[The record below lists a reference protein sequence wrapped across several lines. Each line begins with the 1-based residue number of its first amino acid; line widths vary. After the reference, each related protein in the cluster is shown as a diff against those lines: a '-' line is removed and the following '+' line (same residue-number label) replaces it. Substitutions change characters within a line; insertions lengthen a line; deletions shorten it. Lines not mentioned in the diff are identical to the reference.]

1 MTGAIF
7 ARGSCVA
14 LKWMTLLGAVLA
26 LTVAEAA
33 AQNAVTL
40 TMTGEYKPSTNTIEL
55 EFAGFDE
62 AADTL
67 YSSSTA
73 SLAGLFALTNAGTAA
88 PVEVTRTSLD
98 GVGRGSGGKTVTL
111 TLNKSLASTP
121 NDTRLSVSYTS
132 TPARRILVMDADG
145 TNGES
150 DDDIPANITAQA
162 LEEIDV
168 PPVLAPVPNKNY
180 TVGVAI
186 TTETL
191 PAATGGN
198 TPTITYAL
206 DAQSNDDFPPGLAF
220 SPTSRQLSGTPTEVG
235 EYTVYYEATDDNA
248 NLNATGGSPND
259 TTAGDA
265 DSEAVR
271 HFTITVSADTTVDS
285 GDGMYGR
292 VTRTWLGNESGRT
305 PLPRKRIGG
314 IDRNY
319 VEEGDTGVWL
329 HVEVTW
335 TVEELKKIPANSPPA
350 QLTVHIVPGTPT
362 RWVSQI
368 DGQQD
373 VHFPQSRLVAEGRI
387 QDVIM
392 VPYPTYSAADPDTK
406 PYSRAGKLRIYMLQD
421 DFEAENEVFYVE
433 VVESDDVELGTIYGS
448 RPGSY
453 TTTEETVI
461 EDDETQSVKITR
473 VGSTVPLIL
482 ENANAPR
489 GATAQFRVA
498 ADPPRYDL
506 DLEVRLDLHNLGDDT
521 VVRGDMYSLSDSSPV
536 LVAPKNGTGGGST
549 VVDIEFPYP
558 DDDRIDNDYSLKGTA
573 VEYALSVGVDNTFG
587 GTTDHYDFTLVDT
600 QKLPR
605 LTVDQATATVMEG
618 GDVELMLTLNRTLP
632 LKYPSLKQE
641 VASGEAG
648 TITLM
653 SADGMRRHGLPIMVD
668 YPAFGRTTMTQTVKA
683 TITAATDDMIGDEEM
698 LVVDAYVDGGSDAT
712 YGPRDPMYDEYSAVS
727 TITIEDGTQ
736 ALVYAMPQADLDAAV
751 MAAKDAGMGAD
762 GMFSPGEM
770 IKLMGSDLFGSA
782 PGTTVIYSAKSSDR
796 TVASTSVSGGEIMVE
811 AEGKGDAM
819 ITIEASATM
828 AAGATIVNPQ
838 TEADRASIDIPVSVA
853 LEALTVTL
861 EGPDAGMNLIEGMEY
876 TITAMANRAVEMD
889 TMVELVQT
897 DGTASPADYMV
908 EPITISMGESMGT
921 TKLMVV
927 EDQMM
932 ENEGNMTEML
942 TLEGRVG
949 AMKTTNSLMFYL
961 WDEAVPALPIIAQL
975 LLGAFLAFGGYRR
988 YRRR

>member
-1 MTGAIF
+1 M
-7 ARGSCVA
+7 
-14 LKWMTLLGAVLA
+14 
-26 LTVAEAA
+26 
-33 AQNAVTL
+33 
-40 TMTGEYKPSTNTIEL
+40 
-55 EFAGFDE
+55 
-62 AADTL
+62 
-67 YSSSTA
+67 
-73 SLAGLFALTNAGTAA
+73 
-88 PVEVTRTSLD
+88 
-98 GVGRGSGGKTVTL
+98 
-111 TLNKSLASTP
+111 
-121 NDTRLSVSYTS
+121 
-132 TPARRILVMDADG
+132 
-145 TNGES
+145 
-150 DDDIPANITAQA
+150 
-162 LEEIDV
+162 
-168 PPVLAPVPNKNY
+168 
-180 TVGVAI
+180 
-186 TTETL
+186 
-191 PAATGGN
+191 
-198 TPTITYAL
+198 
-206 DAQSNDDFPPGLAF
+206 
-220 SPTSRQLSGTPTEVG
+220 
-235 EYTVYYEATDDNA
+235 
-248 NLNATGGSPND
+248 
-259 TTAGDA
+259 
-265 DSEAVR
+265 
-271 HFTITVSADTTVDS
+271 
-285 GDGMYGR
+285 
-292 VTRTWLGNESGRT
+292 
-305 PLPRKRIGG
+305 
-314 IDRNY
+314 
-319 VEEGDTGVWL
+319 
-329 HVEVTW
+329 
-335 TVEELKKIPANSPPA
+335 
-350 QLTVHIVPGTPT
+350 PGTPT

-373 VHFPQSRLVAEGRI
+373 VHFPQSRLVQEGRI

-392 VPYPTYSAADPDTK
+392 VPYPTYSAGDPDTK

-433 VVESDDVELGTIYGS
+433 VVESNDVELGTIYGS

-461 EDDETQSVKITR
+461 EDDETQSVTVTR

-482 ENANAPR
+482 ENVNAPR
-489 GATAQFRVA
+489 GATAQFRVV

-506 DLEVRLDLHNLGDDT
+506 DLEVRLDLHTLVDDT

-536 LVAPKNGTGGGST
+536 LVAPKDGTGGGSA

-587 GTTDHYDFTLVDT
+587 TGHYNFTLVDT

-648 TITLM
+648 AITLM

-668 YPAFGRTTMTQTVKA
+668 YPAFGRATMTQTVKA
-683 TITAATDDMIGDEEM
+683 TITAATDDMIGDEET
-698 LVVDAYVDGGSDAT
+698 LVVDAYVDGGNDAT

-736 ALVYAMPQADLDAAV
+736 ALVYAKPQADLDAAV
-751 MAAKDAGMGAD
+751 MTAKDAARGAD

-782 PGTTVIYSAKSSDR
+782 PGTSVIYSAESSDA

-811 AEGKGDAM
+811 AKGKGDAM
-819 ITIEASATM
+819 ITVEASATM
-828 AAGATIVNPQ
+828 PAGATIINQQ

-861 EGPDAGMNLIEGMEY
+861 EGPDAGMNLVEGMEY
-876 TITAMANRAVEMD
+876 TITAKANRAVGMD

-897 DGTASPADYMV
+897 DGTAAPADYKV
-908 EPITISMGESMGT
+908 EPITIPMGESMGT
-921 TKLMVV
+921 TKLMVE
-927 EDQMM
+927 EDGMM
-932 ENEGNMTEML
+932 ENEGNMAEML

-961 WDEAVPALPIIAQL
+961 WDAAVPALPIIAQFL
-975 LLGAFLAFGGYRR
+975 LAALMAVGGYRR